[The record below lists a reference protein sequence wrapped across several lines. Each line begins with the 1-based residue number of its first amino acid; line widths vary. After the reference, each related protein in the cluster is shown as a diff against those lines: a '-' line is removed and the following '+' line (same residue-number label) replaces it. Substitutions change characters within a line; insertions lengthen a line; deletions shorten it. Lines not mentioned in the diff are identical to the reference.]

1 MWRDEGRPPHGA
13 ARNLRRRRFFL
24 DGVAILRDHSLQ
36 ETFYTSSEGPG
47 IPAQPESDQMETS
60 GHPDPAIVKPD
71 SLPRHS
77 VLAPVIIGLGLAA
90 ITADFARAAD
100 AYLPIVM
107 PITGF
112 LSVEG
117 GSQRNG
123 AVMALE
129 HAPGGKSI
137 DFPIFDTGTSATGA
151 ATALDKALSSQ
162 KAIAAA
168 VSVFG
173 TEMVAMMP
181 VATEYKVP
189 LLTISGL
196 AKITESGNPFIFRFL
211 PNDREIKV
219 AHARYVVEVM
229 HKTKIAL
236 ISDTTAYGQGGYVLL
251 QEDFAK
257 LGVKPVYEDSSIAP
271 DTKDM
276 SPLLA
281 KVKASGAD
289 VIVVHSVSTPMTLI
303 VKQAKAAGLNLPIVN
318 SSSIVEPTAV
328 ALFEPA
334 ELAGVCAE
342 TPSAPEARPTPRI
355 KEWADAYT
363 KRFGIEPDGLAL
375 GQYDGVMMAL
385 TLIAKGAKTPE
396 DLGAALQRET
406 YEGVAMTY
414 KSNGHGDLAHD
425 ADIVCW
431 DGTSRIPKIVIHY
444 SGEQLVLK

>member
-1 MWRDEGRPPHGA
+1 MLGLGA
-13 ARNLRRRRFFL
+13 A
-24 DGVAILRDHSLQ
+24 AM
-36 ETFYTSSEGPG
+36 SSA
-47 IPAQPESDQMETS
+47 PA
-60 GHPDPAIVKPD
+60 K
-71 SLPRHS
+71 
-77 VLAPVIIGLGLAA
+77 AA
-90 ITADFARAAD
+90 N

-129 HAPGGKSI
+129 HAPGGI
-137 DFPIFDTGTSATGA
+137 AVDFPVYDTGTSATGA
-151 ATALDKALSSQ
+151 ATALDKALSNG
-162 KAIAAA
+162 KPIAAA

-181 VATEYKVP
+181 VAAEYKVP

-196 AKITESGNPFIFRFL
+196 AKITESGNPYIFRFL

-219 AHARYVVEVM
+219 AHARYVVEKL
-229 HKTKIAL
+229 HKTNIAL
-236 ISDTTAYGQGGYVLL
+236 ISDTTAYGQGGFVLL
-251 QEDFAK
+251 KEDFAK
-257 LGVKPVYEDSSIAP
+257 LGVKLAYEDSSIAP

-289 VIVVHSVSTPMTLI
+289 AIVVHSVAAPMALI
-303 VKQAKAAGLNLPIVN
+303 VKQARAAGVTLPIIN
-318 SSSIVEPTAV
+318 SSSIVEPTAT

-334 ELAGVCAE
+334 ELKGVCAE
-342 TPSAPEARPTPRI
+342 TPAAPETRATPGI
-355 KEWADAYT
+355 KQWADAYQ
-363 KRFGIEPDGLAL
+363 KRFGLEPDGLAL

-385 TLIAKGAKTPE
+385 TLISKGAKTPE
-396 DLGAALQRET
+396 DLRAALQKES
-406 YEGVAMTY
+406 YAGVAMTY
-414 KSNGHGDLAHD
+414 KSDGKGDLAHD

-431 DGTSRIPKIVIHY
+431 DGTSRIPKIEAHY
-444 SGEQLVLK
+444 AGPEMVLK

>member
-1 MWRDEGRPPHGA
+1 MTILQLNR
-13 ARNLRRRRFFL
+13 LRSA
-24 DGVAILRDHSLQ
+24 VAPL
-36 ETFYTSSEGPG
+36 
-47 IPAQPESDQMETS
+47 
-60 GHPDPAIVKPD
+60 
-71 SLPRHS
+71 
-77 VLAPVIIGLGLAA
+77 IIGLGLTTIVGDLAS
-90 ITADFARAAD
+90 AAD

-129 HAPGGKSI
+129 QSPGGMKF

-151 ATALDKALSSQ
+151 ATALDKALSSRP
-162 KAIAAA
+162 ALAAA
-168 VSVFG
+168 VTVFG

-196 AKITESGNPFIFRFL
+196 AKITESGNPYIFRFL

-229 HKTKIAL
+229 KKRKIAL
-236 ISDTTAYGQGGYVLL
+236 ISDTTAYGQGGFTLL

-257 LGVKPVYEDSSIAP
+257 LGTKPVFEDNSIAP

-289 VIVVHSVSTPMTLI
+289 VIVLHSVATPMTLI
-303 VKQAKAAGLNLPIVN
+303 TKQIKSTGLNIPIVN
-318 SSSIVEPTAV
+318 SSSIVEPTAT

-334 ELAGVCAE
+334 ELKGVCAE
-342 TPSAPEARPTPRI
+342 TPSAPEARQTPRI
-355 KEWADAYT
+355 KAWADAYL
-363 KRFGIEPDGLAL
+363 KRFNLEPDGLAL

-385 TLIAKGAKTPE
+385 TLAAKGAKTPE
-396 DLGAALQRET
+396 ALRAALQSET

-414 KSNGHGDLAHD
+414 KSNGHGDLSHD

-431 DGTSRIPKIVIHY
+431 DGTSRIPKIVAHY
-444 SGEQLVLK
+444 AGPQLVLK

>member
-1 MWRDEGRPPHGA
+1 MVLMKNTELRGFSYSRYPGQRWRYGSA
-13 ARNLRRRRFFL
+13 
-24 DGVAILRDHSLQ
+24 AILGVGLMAM
-36 ETFYTSSEGPG
+36 SSG
-47 IPAQPESDQMETS
+47 I
-60 GHPDPAIVKPD
+60 
-71 SLPRHS
+71 
-77 VLAPVIIGLGLAA
+77 
-90 ITADFARAAD
+90 ARSAD

-129 HAPGGKSI
+129 HAPGGKTI
-137 DFPIFDTGTSATGA
+137 DYPVFDTGTSATGA
-151 ATALDKALSSQ
+151 ATALDKALSNG
-162 KAIAAA
+162 KPIAAA

-181 VATEYKVP
+181 VAAEYKVP

-196 AKITESGNPFIFRFL
+196 AKITESDNPYIFRFL

-219 AHARYVVEVM
+219 AHARYVVETLK
-229 HKTKIAL
+229 KTKIAL
-236 ISDTTAYGQGGYVLL
+236 ISDTTAYGQGGFALL
-251 QEDFAK
+251 KEDFTK
-257 LGVKPVYEDSSIAP
+257 LGVKPVYEDSTIAP

-276 SPLLA
+276 SPLLS

-289 VIVVHSVSTPMTLI
+289 AIVVHSVAAPMALI
-303 VKQAKAAGLNLPIVN
+303 VKQAKAAGITVPIIN
-318 SSSIVEPTAV
+318 SSSIVEPTAT

-334 ELAGVCAE
+334 ELKDVCAE
-342 TPSAPEARPTPRI
+342 TPSAPETRATPKI
-355 KEWADAYT
+355 KEWADAYKT
-363 KRFGIEPDGLAL
+363 KFGIEPDGLAL

-396 DLGAALQRET
+396 ELRAALQKET

-414 KSNGHGDLAHD
+414 KSNGKGDLSHD
-425 ADIVCW
+425 AEIVCW
-431 DGTSRIPKIVIHY
+431 DGTSRIPKVVAHY
-444 SGEQLVLK
+444 AGPDMVLK